1 MSLRDVCIDHACV
14 LEYLVKRESTSVGP
28 REEGLPGLDFLDTW
42 FYVLVRSDSVG
53 SGWVYLG

>member
-28 REEGLPGLDFLDTW
+28 REEGLPGLDF
-42 FYVLVRSDSVG
+42 FGYVVLRSG
-53 SGWVYLG
+53 EK